1 MTEPQRPP
9 VWILL
14 INWNTPNDT
23 IECLESLLRQ
33 DYSNYRIVLCDN
45 GSTDGSVQRI
55 MSWARGEEVPA
66 LTPPP
71 ALRDLVEPRVP
82 KPVRTVLLDG
92 AAAESGAHD
101 DARDTSPLILID
113 VGENA
118 GFCGGTNIALR
129 YAMAQRRPG
138 YVWLVN
144 NDMVVAP
151 DALSRMVTM
160 AESDPE
166 LGAIGGGILEY
177 KEPDVI
183 QIQGGGYASLWT
195 GFPSGT
201 RAAGK
206 KHGAPGTEVPDLDF
220 IAYGCLLAP
229 LSVIEK
235 VGMLSE
241 RYFLYCED
249 IDHSLRIRR
258 AGYRLAYDPDALV
271 WHKGGATVQYK
282 SARHDF
288 YMARNTLLLVSLFA
302 PWRLPVAF
310 AYNVYRCVL
319 GKLVRGEWARLAA
332 VFRAY
337 ASFAREAWPSR
348 GDQPRVTTD
357 RMISAKQNAA

>member
-1 MTEPQRPP
+1 MTNKPP

-14 INWNTPNDT
+14 INWNTPGDT

-33 DYSNYRIVLCDN
+33 DYENYRIVLCDN
-45 GSTDGSVQRI
+45 GSTDGSIQRI
-55 MSWARGEEVPA
+55 VDWADGRDMPA
-66 LTPPP
+66 LTPPA
-71 ALRDLVEPRVP
+71 ALRGLVDPPVP
-82 KPVRTVLLDG
+82 KPVRLAVLDR
-92 AAAESGAHD
+92 ATAESGKHD
-101 DARDTSPLILID
+101 DASDTSPLILID

-129 YAMAQRRPG
+129 YAMAQRRGG

-144 NDMVVAP
+144 NDMIVAG
-151 DALSRMVTM
+151 DALSRMVKL
-160 AESDPE
+160 AEANPDV
-166 LGAIGGGILEY
+166 GAVGGGILEY
-177 KEPDVI
+177 KQPDVI

-195 GFPSGT
+195 GFPSVT

-206 KHGAPGTEVPDLDF
+206 QHGAPGTDVRDLDF

-229 LSVIEK
+229 LSVIER

-271 WHKGGATVQYK
+271 WHKGGATVRYR

-310 AYNVYRCVL
+310 AYSLYRCLL
-319 GKLVRGEWARLAA
+319 GKLVRGDWARMAA
-332 VFRAY
+332 VFRGY
-337 ASFAREAWPSR
+337 ASFAREAWPTR
-348 GDQPRVTTD
+348 KGTARAVGD
-357 RMISAKQNAA
+357 RMASPARQNAT

>member
-1 MTEPQRPP
+1 MTEKPP

-45 GSTDGSVQRI
+45 GSTDGSIERI
-55 MSWARGEEVPA
+55 LGWAAGREVPA

-71 ALRDLVEPRVP
+71 ELHDLVEPRVP
-82 KPVRTVLLDG
+82 KPVQAVRLDR
-92 AAAESGAHD
+92 AAAEAGSHD
-101 DARDTSPLILID
+101 DARDPAPLILID
-113 VGENA
+113 VGQNA

-144 NDMVVAP
+144 NDMVVAR
-151 DALSRMVTM
+151 DALSRLVSF
-160 AESDPE
+160 AQRNPDV
-166 LGAIGGGILEY
+166 GAVGGGILEY
-177 KEPDVI
+177 KAPDVI
-183 QIQGGGYASLWT
+183 QIQGGGHASLWT
-195 GFPSGT
+195 GFPSAT

-206 KHGAPGTEVPDLDF
+206 RHGAPGTDVPELDF

-229 LSVIEK
+229 LSAIER

-249 IDHSLRIRR
+249 IDHSLRMRR
-258 AGYRLAYDPDALV
+258 AGYRLAYDADAIV
-271 WHKGGATVQYK
+271 WHKGGATVGYR
-282 SARHDF
+282 SPRHDF
-288 YMARNTLLLVSLFA
+288 YMARNTLLLVALFA

-310 AYNVYRCVL
+310 VYSLYRCVL
-319 GKLVRGEWARLAA
+319 GKLVRGEWSRLGA

-337 ASFAREAWPSR
+337 MSFAREAWPSR
-348 GDQPRVTTD
+348 DGERETTD
-357 RMISAKQNAA
+357 RMIAPARQNAT